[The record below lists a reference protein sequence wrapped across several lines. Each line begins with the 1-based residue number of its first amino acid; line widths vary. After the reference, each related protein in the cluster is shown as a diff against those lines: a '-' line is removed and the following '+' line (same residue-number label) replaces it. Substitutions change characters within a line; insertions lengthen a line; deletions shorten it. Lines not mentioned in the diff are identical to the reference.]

1 MAVIRVE
8 KKKNYVVMAK
18 FHLRDKRLS
27 LKAKGMM
34 SFLLALPDDWE
45 YTIEGLVTQLKDG
58 ITAVRAAL
66 KELEACGYMKIGRER
81 DKAGR
86 LRGAV
91 YTIYEKPAE
100 ETAETPAAQGD
111 KPNAEKAKQGA
122 PIHEKPTCEKQRW
135 GNRRQLNIDRLNN
148 NIQSNKPLSNDLLSK
163 DSCCC
168 YAREETPKA
177 SHGKRDVPSTT
188 PSQNSE
194 EKERDDKEFAEVVRA
209 YCDNLEPAAGQMVLE
224 QLADVYDQYG
234 KKWCLEAI
242 RETVLY
248 GGRSVRY
255 VTRILERWARD
266 GFQATKKGQRGEK
279 VTPRT
284 NAAQTSAQSLFEDAM
299 KMLGDLEKG
308 KGDLFD
314 DGEAGDGTHDKT
326 TGDVPKGIPSEQGG
340 R

>member
-58 ITAVRAAL
+58 TTAVRAAL

-111 KPNAEKAKQGA
+111 KPNVEKAKQGA
-122 PIHEKPTCEKQRW
+122 PVHENPTCEKRRV

-148 NIQSNKPLSNDLLSK
+148 DLLSK
-163 DSCCC
+163 DRLSKERKSKERKAAPSCSPQLSE
-168 YAREETPKA
+168 AMHDFEEMRKKMRRPLTEKA
-177 SHGKRDVPSTT
+177 KEMILKKLAKLAGGD
-188 PSQNSE
+188 E
-194 EKERDDKEFAEVVRA
+194 EKEIAILQQSIMNGWQGVFPLHEDGNRYGKEKSVK
-209 YCDNLEPAAGQMVLE
+209 D
-224 QLADVYDQYG
+224 LAD
-234 KKWCLEAI
+234 EAVEKL
-242 RETVLY
+242 RKAGMLDDE
-248 GGRSVRY
+248 
-255 VTRILERWARD
+255 
-266 GFQATKKGQRGEK
+266 RGESEGYQNPFG
-279 VTPRT
+279 V
-284 NAAQTSAQSLFEDAM
+284 FEN
-299 KMLGDLEKG
+299 
-308 KGDLFD
+308 
-314 DGEAGDGTHDKT
+314 
-326 TGDVPKGIPSEQGG
+326 VSEHKSRQ
-340 R
+340 

>member
-58 ITAVRAAL
+58 TTAVRAAL

-81 DKAGR
+81 DKGR

-111 KPNAEKAKQGA
+111 KPNVEKAKQGA
-122 PIHEKPTCEKQRW
+122 PVHENPTCEKRRV

-148 NIQSNKPLSNDLLSK
+148 DLLSK
-163 DSCCC
+163 DRLSKERKSKERKAAPSCSPQLSE
-168 YAREETPKA
+168 AMHDFEEMRKKMRRPLTEKA
-177 SHGKRDVPSTT
+177 KEMILKKLAKLAGGD
-188 PSQNSE
+188 E
-194 EKERDDKEFAEVVRA
+194 EKEIAILQQSIMNGWQGVFPLHEDGNRYGKEKSVK
-209 YCDNLEPAAGQMVLE
+209 D
-224 QLADVYDQYG
+224 LAD
-234 KKWCLEAI
+234 EAVEKL
-242 RETVLY
+242 RKAGMLDDE
-248 GGRSVRY
+248 
-255 VTRILERWARD
+255 
-266 GFQATKKGQRGEK
+266 RGESEGYQNPFG
-279 VTPRT
+279 V
-284 NAAQTSAQSLFEDAM
+284 FEN
-299 KMLGDLEKG
+299 
-308 KGDLFD
+308 
-314 DGEAGDGTHDKT
+314 
-326 TGDVPKGIPSEQGG
+326 VSEHKSRQ
-340 R
+340 

>member
-135 GNRRQLNIDRLNN
+135 ENRRQLNIDRLNN
-148 NIQSNKPLSNDLLSK
+148 NIQSNKPLSKDRLSK
-163 DSCCC
+163 ERKSKERKAAPSCSPQLSE
-168 YAREETPKA
+168 AMHDFEEMRRKMRRPLTEKA
-177 SHGKRDVPSTT
+177 KEMILKKLAKLAGGD
-188 PSQNSE
+188 E
-194 EKERDDKEFAEVVRA
+194 EKEIAILHQSIMNSWQGVFPLHEDDNRYGKEKSVK
-209 YCDNLEPAAGQMVLE
+209 D
-224 QLADVYDQYG
+224 LAD
-234 KKWCLEAI
+234 EAVEKL
-242 RETVLY
+242 RKAGMLNDE
-248 GGRSVRY
+248 
-255 VTRILERWARD
+255 
-266 GFQATKKGQRGEK
+266 RGESGGYQNPFG
-279 VTPRT
+279 V
-284 NAAQTSAQSLFEDAM
+284 FEN
-299 KMLGDLEKG
+299 
-308 KGDLFD
+308 
-314 DGEAGDGTHDKT
+314 
-326 TGDVPKGIPSEQGG
+326 VSEHESRQ
-340 R
+340 

>member
-58 ITAVRAAL
+58 TTAVRAAL

-111 KPNAEKAKQGA
+111 KPNVEKAKQGA
-122 PIHEKPTCEKQRW
+122 PVHENPTCEKRRV

-148 NIQSNKPLSNDLLSK
+148 NIQSNKPLNNDLLSK
-163 DSCCC
+163 DRVSKERKSKERKAAPSCSPQLSE
-168 YAREETPKA
+168 AMHDFEEMRRKMRRPLTEKA
-177 SHGKRDVPSTT
+177 KEMILKKLAKLAGGD
-188 PSQNSE
+188 E
-194 EKERDDKEFAEVVRA
+194 EKEIAILQQSIMNGWQGVFPLHEDGNQYGREKSVKD
-209 YCDNLEPAAGQMVLE
+209 
-224 QLADVYDQYG
+224 LAD
-234 KKWCLEAI
+234 EAVEKL
-242 RETVLY
+242 RKAGMLDDE
-248 GGRSVRY
+248 
-255 VTRILERWARD
+255 
-266 GFQATKKGQRGEK
+266 RGESEGYQNPFG
-279 VTPRT
+279 V
-284 NAAQTSAQSLFEDAM
+284 FEN
-299 KMLGDLEKG
+299 
-308 KGDLFD
+308 
-314 DGEAGDGTHDKT
+314 
-326 TGDVPKGIPSEQGG
+326 VSEHKSRQ
-340 R
+340 